1 MFHAA
6 DPSDVRFPSIE
17 GLRAFEAVA
26 RLGSCERAADELAV
40 TASAIS
46 KRVATLEDLLGTP
59 LFSRSLR
66 ALSLTAAG
74 REYLEQVRMALGL
87 LAAVP
92 LHRRQAQRVQ
102 RRRVSSPPTPRSR
115 WRSSCRFPTSTAG
128 RPTPMSRSAMGMRRR
143 PASIR

>member
-1 MFHAA
+1 MFHVA

-74 REYLEQVRMALGL
+74 REYLEQVRKDAGL
-87 LAAVP
+87 PA
-92 LHRRQAQRVQ
+92 
-102 RRRVSSPPTPRSR
+102 TPRIPR
-115 WRSSCRFPTSTAG
+115 LDRTQAEEFDAEHYVTVGSTADAKDQLRKAREG
-128 RPTPMSRSAMGMRRR
+128 
-143 PASIR
+143 